1 MFLKMFKSGR
11 IAVKK
16 AAPAAVTLTEL
27 PRQHPF
33 NGLFAVKAQKTY
45 AGRQA
50 FIPAI
55 DKTLDKPAAASPKPV
70 KPKTIEGM
78 PEIHQT
84 LTQML
89 GQVKDVAGTVEALN
103 VRIAAI
109 EQAKASVDRTLK
121 SLAPVIGHIKG
132 GPSVP
137 EQQTTLKFEI
147 ANLARLISTA
157 TNHREIAVLRQQL
170 AVKCEHLDNL
180 ERAAAREAVKKSA
193 QAGELSLLRGYLT
206 GSGIACRTGL

>member
-1 MFLKMFKSGR
+1 MFLKMFRSGR
-11 IAVKK
+11 LAVKK

-33 NGLFAVKAQKTY
+33 NGLFKVKAQKTY

-55 DKTLDKPAAASPKPV
+55 DKTLDKPAAAAPKPV
-70 KPKTIEGM
+70 KPKPSTAM
-78 PEIHQT
+78 PEIHQS

-89 GQVKDVAGTVEALN
+89 GQVKNVAGAIEALN

-109 EQAKASVDRTLK
+109 EQVKTQVDKTLK
-121 SLAPVIGHIKG
+121 GLAPVIGHIKG

-137 EQQTTLKFEI
+137 EQQTTLKSEI
-147 ANLARLISTA
+147 DNLARLISTA

-170 AVKCEHLDNL
+170 AVKCESLDNL
-180 ERAAAREAVKKSA
+180 ERAAMRDSVKKSA